1 MTQVLELQFATADG
15 KTTSLT
21 IDAPKPNVTA
31 AEIQQ
36 VMETIMAK
44 NVFVGQ
50 AGALSAIK
58 GARIVE
64 RQVTEFEVATE

>member
-15 KTTSLT
+15 KTTTLT
-21 IDAPKPNVTA
+21 IDAPKPNVTV

-36 VMETIMAK
+36 AMETIVAK
-44 NVFVGQ
+44 NVFAGQ

-58 GARIVE
+58 GARLVD
-64 RQVTEFEVATE
+64 RQVTEFDVATE